1 MILLIISYLFKNMN
15 LDNFDNY
22 KFSDKLS
29 IQNINNLKKSQIK
42 MTDMLREFNRICRK
56 YNLKYWCDWGT
67 LLGTIRYNKWIPYD
81 SDIDVSMFKEDYDI
95 LKNIV
100 QKELP
105 KTMWFQDKN
114 TDKYYKSDI
123 GKIRYI
129 NSCYVDT

>member
-56 YNLKYWCDWGT
+56 YNLKYWCDWEHYLE
-67 LLGTIRYNKWIPYD
+67 LLDIINGYLMIQILMFQCLKKTTI
-81 SDIDVSMFKEDYDI
+81 S
-95 LKNIV
+95 LKI
-100 QKELP
+100 
-105 KTMWFQDKN
+105 
-114 TDKYYKSDI
+114 
-123 GKIRYI
+123 
-129 NSCYVDT
+129 

>member
-56 YNLKYWCDWGT
+56 YNLKYWCDWG
-67 LLGTIRYNKWIPYD
+67 
-81 SDIDVSMFKEDYDI
+81 
-95 LKNIV
+95 
-100 QKELP
+100 
-105 KTMWFQDKN
+105 
-114 TDKYYKSDI
+114 
-123 GKIRYI
+123 
-129 NSCYVDT
+129 NSADDRNFAYTK